1 MTNRASRSCFCR
13 SVVYC
18 VLVLAFA
25 QTASAAILRGRLQR
39 SGPNGAIY
47 PAPGI
52 AVTVYNQDRGR
63 SGASYTGA
71 DGMYYLN
78 IPAGDYNLEVWI
90 SRDPRVPPTAYS
102 IRVVEP
108 NTDIPPIFVP

>member
-1 MTNRASRSCFCR
+1 MTNRAPLSSFCR
-13 SVVYC
+13 LVVYC
-18 VLVLAFA
+18 VLVLAVT

-39 SGPNGAIY
+39 RGPNGAIS

-52 AVTVYNQDRGR
+52 AVTVYNQARGR
-63 SGASYTGA
+63 SVASYTGA

-78 IPAGDYNLEVWI
+78 IPAGSYRLEVWT
-90 SRDPRVPPTAYS
+90 SRDPRVAPTAYA
-102 IRVVEP
+102 ITVVEP